1 MFERF
6 SHEARAVLVLAQ
18 EQARELGHNWVGTE
32 HLLLGVAAQRTGK
45 AAEALSEVGVD
56 LSTLRRAVVETLGL
70 GSTASGAGSL
80 VDEDE
85 VALRSVGIDM
95 NVVRAKVEEVFGRG
109 ALDTPLPTA
118 RQTRRW
124 LRRRRRGCRPAGARA
139 PQRPFAPRA
148 KKSLELALR
157 ESLALRHDWIGPE
170 HVLLGV
176 LRVPDGAAAT
186 ILVSRGV
193 RLDDLRDRV
202 RAGIGSQTP

>member
-1 MFERF
+1 M
-6 SHEARAVLVLAQ
+6 
-18 EQARELGHNWVGTE
+18 
-32 HLLLGVAAQRTGK
+32 AAQRTGK

-56 LSTLRRAVVETLGL
+56 LSTLRRAVVETLGP
-70 GSTASGAGSL
+70 GSTANGAGSL

-95 NVVRAKVEEVFGRG
+95 NVVRAKVEEVYGRG

-118 RQTRRW
+118 RQPRRW

-176 LRVPDGAAAT
+176 LRVPDGLAAT

-202 RAGIGSQTP
+202 LAGIGSQTP